1 MLCASESLANPVY
14 DPLQVPLSYQINED
28 PHSVPNPLAGKPF
41 MTSTQARYLKEQ
53 TSDRPNVETPGMMDK
68 FHKAYNNDSV
78 EPKKASQFDV
88 LHSGN
93 RLSYIQIKESESS
106 ESESESDA
114 PGDNVTV
121 LWRVEPDL
129 GEDDANVVP
138 REFDIANGKKFHG
151 WTNPLVDTDNGEDD
165 EKVLP
170 QLKSRIRYDE
180 SGYPTPADNG
190 LDDDAVVN
198 LLQTKQKIR
207 TLNKYKYSEGPTKVD
222 LGEADDNVVPRE
234 FDVANGKKFHG
245 WTNPLANTDDGEDD
259 EVVL

>member
-28 PHSVPNPLAGKPF
+28 PHSVPNPLAGKMF

-53 TSDRPNVETPGMMDK
+53 TSDIPNIETPGKMEK
-68 FHKAYNNDSV
+68 FHAAYNNDSV
-78 EPKKASQFDV
+78 EPKKPSQFDV

-93 RLSYIQIKESESS
+93 RLSYIQIRESESS

-129 GEDDANVVP
+129 GEDDAQVVPREFDTANGKKFHGWTNPLGWTDSGDDDEKVLPQLKSKIRYDESGYPTPADNGLDDDQVVNLLQTKQKISTSQKYDKSEGPTKVDFGDADYNVLP

-151 WTNPLVDTDNGEDD
+151 WTNPL
-165 EKVLP
+165 
-170 QLKSRIRYDE
+170 
-180 SGYPTPADNG
+180 
-190 LDDDAVVN
+190 
-198 LLQTKQKIR
+198 
-207 TLNKYKYSEGPTKVD
+207 
-222 LGEADDNVVPRE
+222 
-234 FDVANGKKFHG
+234 G
-245 WTNPLANTDDGEDD
+245 WTDDGEDD
-259 EVVL
+259 EGVL